1 MPVSYPNE
9 MRKKATREGTQLVTI
24 DALGMHF
31 QGPVSQ
37 EFLVDE
43 GLQRRK
49 REGTVEVSAA
59 VAEKRSR
66 QQVPGRVAV
75 PDGHW
80 LD

>member
-37 EFLVDE
+37 EEAFEIATFLRDF
-43 GLQRRK
+43 QK
-49 REGTVEVSAA
+49 RHRPKTAETPRSAGPADPVTPIQITESAA
-59 VAEKRSR
+59 
-66 QQVPGRVAV
+66 
-75 PDGHW
+75 
-80 LD
+80 